1 MTALEVLQKAFREK
15 REQLADALSSGRAVD
30 YAEYRAICGE
40 IQGLLF
46 AEREVTDLAHKL
58 ENSDE

>member
-1 MTALEVLQKAFREK
+1 MTALEVLVKAFREK
-15 REQLADALSSGRAVD
+15 REQLVEAVSSSQAKD

-46 AEREVTDLAHKL
+46 AEREVLDLAHKL

>member
-15 REQLADALSSGRAVD
+15 REQLAEAVSSGKAKD

-40 IQGLLF
+40 IQGLLY
-46 AEREVTDLAHKL
+46 AEREVSDLAHRL

>member
-1 MTALEVLQKAFREK
+1 MTALEVLVKAFRDK
-15 REQLADALSSGRAVD
+15 REQLADALSSGRAND

-46 AEREVTDLAHKL
+46 AEREISDLAKKL
-58 ENSDE
+58 EHDDE

>member
-1 MTALEVLQKAFREK
+1 MTALEVLVKSFREK
-15 REQLADALSSGRAVD
+15 REQLAEALSSSQAKD

-46 AEREVTDLAHKL
+46 AEREVTDLAKKL